1 MTNSLEDE
9 IRKLLP
15 GMDGAQ
21 DEQPPKTDGNEQAE
35 HLPGEPEETIQI
47 HYFPDAIVILK
58 EEEEAQVVDSTPVTP
73 QNVSFLPAYAIGFV
87 YLLLIVSTLGF
98 QLNMMLHPP
107 IATVTILPKS
117 HTVTF
122 SGTLQLGRIL
132 SPLYLH
138 PSKQA

>member
-9 IRKLLP
+9 IRKLLT

-21 DEQPPKTDGNEQAE
+21 DERPPKTDGNEQAE

-98 QLNMMLHPP
+98 QLYMMLHPP